1 MRGILNQIDV
11 GVGYTSYMN
20 STIDKHK
27 FFPVI
32 AWGLVLGFVFFTYS
46 LTLTLTEAD
55 STATVSQDTSVGVSK
70 DI

>member
-20 STIDKHK
+20 NIIDKHK